1 MRWLGMFAII
11 IVVSPG
17 CINKSTVQTDAYTQV
32 KLDLYKRSY
41 PDIEHGVSNGHLK
54 LADFTG
60 IKLQNANFTNTR
72 FGSKDVSPRFIVVH
86 FTGCLFNG
94 SILDKADMR
103 ALPSCDQRRPFVHT
117 KLIKCEFNNASMR
130 FANLTGCDI
139 INCKFD
145 GADLT
150 GAYVES
156 EMLTVNGLAWPN
168 AFIRNSSFVGAKLVN
183 LKNIYI
189 HDSDLTMADLRGS
202 DMRVYG
208 CRLYR
213 ANVSGADLNKLVF
226 YRNTREAIIMLRG
239 VVYDNH
245 TVWPK
250 GVTPNM
256 CNAILNVDK

>member
-1 MRWLGMFAII
+1 
-11 IVVSPG
+11 
-17 CINKSTVQTDAYTQV
+17 
-32 KLDLYKRSY
+32 
-41 PDIEHGVSNGHLK
+41 
-54 LADFTG
+54 
-60 IKLQNANFTNTR
+60 
-72 FGSKDVSPRFIVVH
+72 
-86 FTGCLFNG
+86 
-94 SILDKADMR
+94 
-103 ALPSCDQRRPFVHT
+103 
-117 KLIKCEFNNASMR
+117 MR